1 MSLAALI
8 AFLEANGTW
17 VLALWLVFEQ
27 YIASNEKLKANSTL
41 QLVIN
46 IVKQLLGKFAKKI
59 DAGSQGS

>member
-17 VLALWLVFEQ
+17 VLALWLAFEQ
-27 YIASNEKLKANSTL
+27 YIASSKLFQSNSTL

-46 IVKQLLGKFAKKI
+46 LGKQILGKFARKP
-59 DAGSQGS
+59 

>member
-1 MSLAALI
+1 MTLAALI

-46 IVKQLLGKFAKKI
+46 IVKQLL
-59 DAGSQGS
+59 